1 MLMEYLS
8 ARLAGPEA
16 HFLHGESGPASQP
29 PREVHPGIPD
39 GQSPAKRGELLNSR
53 SGLESM
59 QSIEDALPGAVLPAS
74 PKLEPKVSR
83 GLE

>member
-16 HFLHGESGPASQP
+16 QFLHGESSPASQA
-29 PREVHPGIPD
+29 PREVHPGIAD

-59 QSIEDALPGAVLPAS
+59 QSIEEALPTGVLPVS
-74 PKLEPKVSR
+74 PKLEQKVSR
-83 GLE
+83 RLE